1 MTIKSLFKLEDR
13 RLKKLTVFG
22 LCLSVL
28 GIADATYLTIG
39 HYSQSIVLACP
50 TTSFINCAKVTSSS
64 YSEVF
69 GIPVPLFG
77 LAFFIALFVVEL
89 PIFWTKKYL
98 WLQNLRTAFV
108 SIGMLSVLWFV
119 FVELDKLHAIC
130 LYCTG
135 VHLLTFI
142 SFVTI
147 LFANEQFKKVS

>member
-1 MTIKSLFKLEDR
+1 MVIKSLFRLEDR
-13 RLKKLTVFG
+13 RLKKITIFG

-50 TTSFINCAKVTSSS
+50 TTSFINCAKVTSRS

-69 GIPVPLFG
+69 GIPVPLLG
-77 LAFFIALFVVEL
+77 LAFFIGLFIVEL

-108 SIGMLSVLWFV
+108 SIGMISVLW
-119 FVELDKLHAIC
+119 
-130 LYCTG
+130 
-135 VHLLTFI
+135 
-142 SFVTI
+142 
-147 LFANEQFKKVS
+147 